1 MLFWLSTVASSLIG
15 PLVIQVIIDA
25 TGNNWLGFPFL
36 FGLCLCSFVII
47 LFGVDVEKGRRDAA
61 AWAIM
66 RSKVPEESQETDTGI
81 DSSTISHGKEE

>member
-1 MLFWLSTVASSLIG
+1 M
-15 PLVIQVIIDA
+15 
-25 TGNNWLGFPFL
+25 
-36 FGLCLCSFVII
+36 II